1 MSTTM
6 ETEFAGLMINEEEEE
21 ILHNEKYNGKSMAS
35 CSGGTNSRTRREK
48 VFILVFSYNGY
59 GEGVKGVPVDF

>member
-21 ILHNEKYNGKSMAS
+21 ILHIIHFPAMKSTMENLWHPVRGVQIQELGGK
-35 CSGGTNSRTRREK
+35 RYL
-48 VFILVFSYNGY
+48 F
-59 GEGVKGVPVDF
+59 